1 MKSVT
6 QTNPKHAPGWIAY
19 ARLEE
24 LAGRMMQAR
33 KIIRQACK
41 ACPDSEDVWIE
52 ASRLQTP
59 QNAKIVL
66 ANAVRHIPRSVNIWI
81 QAMKLEDDKES
92 KRVVLRRALEF
103 IPQSVKLWKAAVSLE
118 DPEDAK
124 IMLGRAVECIP
135 NSVDLWL
142 ALARLSNYDDARKVL
157 NAAREKVPTDQRIW
171 VAAAKLEEAN
181 ENGDRVPKI
190 VEIAVKML
198 ARNDV
203 VLDRETWLKEA
214 ESAERAEAPL
224 TAAAIV
230 HATIGQGVEE
240 QDRLRVWT
248 EDANSLIARDSLET
262 ARAILAHSL
271 RTFPGKTRLWNKAVS
286 LEQSHGSAESVE
298 ALLRRAV
305 EHVPESQD
313 LWLKYAK
320 HKWRAQ
326 NDVQGARRILEDAF
340 KKNQRSE
347 AIWLAAVNLE
357 WENGEI
363 DRAKALLRN
372 ARAKSSTA
380 RIWMKSALLEWE
392 TSNLKEELK
401 LLKQAIEEYPS
412 YPKLWMMQAQ
422 AYVELGDYQQARVSY
437 QKGLNHNPKCITLWQ
452 LSAELE
458 TEKRGIIKGRSLL
471 VLARLKVPKSE
482 DLWLTSVRL
491 ELKSGD
497 VKTAKQNLAKGLQE
511 CPNSGKL
518 WAVEIE
524 MVPKKERKRRA
535 LDALKRCDND
545 PNVVTA
551 VAKNFW
557 RLDKPKKARK
567 WFNRAVTLDEKFG
580 DAWAYWYKFELE
592 CSDRHSD
599 QEKRDGVLRRCGR
612 AEPNR
617 GEYWC
622 RVAKR
627 RSMRHAKNVIILKQ
641 VASELPGVR

>member
-1 MKSVT
+1 
-6 QTNPKHAPGWIAY
+6 
-19 ARLEE
+19 
-24 LAGRMMQAR
+24 MMQAR
-33 KIIRQACK
+33 KLIRQACK

-66 ANAVRHIPRSVNIWI
+66 ANAVRQIPRSVNIWM

-142 ALARLSNYDDARKVL
+142 ALARLSDYDNARKVL

-230 HATIGQGVEE
+230 HATVGQGVEE

-248 EDANSLIARDSLET
+248 EDANNLIARDSIET
-262 ARAILAHSL
+262 ARAVLAHSL
-271 RTFPGKTRLWNKAVS
+271 RTFPGRTRLWNKAVS
-286 LEQSHGSAESVE
+286 LEQSHGTAESVE

-313 LWLKYAK
+313 LWLNYAK

-340 KKNQRSE
+340 RKNQSSE

-372 ARAKSSTA
+372 ARTKSPTA

-401 LLKQAIEEYPS
+401 LLKQAIQEYPR

-422 AYVELGDYQQARVSY
+422 AYVELEDFQQARVSY
-437 QKGLNHNPKCITLWQ
+437 QKGLNHNPKCIALWQ

-471 VLARLKVPKSE
+471 VLARMKVPKSE
-482 DLWLTSVRL
+482 DLWLTSVRIVRDLFSCCVSLPFTITREKIRL
-491 ELKSGD
+491 EHSFSENHY
-497 VKTAKQNLAKGLQE
+497 Q
-511 CPNSGKL
+511 KL
-518 WAVEIE
+518 EHRYDW
-524 MVPKKERKRRA
+524 
-535 LDALKRCDND
+535 
-545 PNVVTA
+545 
-551 VAKNFW
+551 
-557 RLDKPKKARK
+557 
-567 WFNRAVTLDEKFG
+567 
-580 DAWAYWYKFELE
+580 
-592 CSDRHSD
+592 S
-599 QEKRDGVLRRCGR
+599 
-612 AEPNR
+612 
-617 GEYWC
+617 
-622 RVAKR
+622 
-627 RSMRHAKNVIILKQ
+627 
-641 VASELPGVR
+641 